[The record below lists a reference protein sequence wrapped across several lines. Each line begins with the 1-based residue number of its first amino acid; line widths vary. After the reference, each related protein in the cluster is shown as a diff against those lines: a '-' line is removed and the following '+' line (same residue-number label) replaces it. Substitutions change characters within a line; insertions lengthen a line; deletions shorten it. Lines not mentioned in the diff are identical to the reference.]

1 MEERGKANIMNQRAN
16 GSMNPFHIDTAIF
29 HLQLQLF
36 FLQALLGKPYE
47 SAINFRFSQSP
58 SYPVSNDS
66 VMTTAQSD
74 HDQVR
79 YELYHL
85 FKLEKSEVYQAQESS
100 VRSNQS
106 FVQAR
111 ECKDILPSLALRTGH
126 MVMAG
131 AGDAEGGA
139 MTLSMK
145 MLLWG
150 HDVEK

>member
-1 MEERGKANIMNQRAN
+1 M
-16 GSMNPFHIDTAIF
+16 
-29 HLQLQLF
+29 
-36 FLQALLGKPYE
+36 
-47 SAINFRFSQSP
+47 
-58 SYPVSNDS
+58 VNDA

-79 YELYHL
+79 YELHHL

-111 ECKDILPSLALRTGH
+111 ECKDILPPLALRTGH
-126 MVMAG
+126 TVIAG
-131 AGDAEGGA
+131 AGNAEGGA

-145 MLLWG
+145 LLLWG
-150 HDVEK
+150 HDVKK